1 MKSEKFA
8 AAVPK
13 CKICCRRM
21 TYIQDSSSP
30 LTKKS
35 YLFGVR
41 IVKMVKFIK
50 CTPKEY
56 GMLNQVFRS
65 GTAIGALVSEA
76 AYAQSPADF
85 INKLSVALKE
95 CNETLYWLNILKDT
109 EYLQEK
115 EYESMNADCRE
126 VLALLISSI
135 KTTKQNIE
143 TK

>member
-1 MKSEKFA
+1 MS
-8 AAVPK
+8 
-13 CKICCRRM
+13 
-21 TYIQDSSSP
+21 YIQDSNSP

-76 AYAQSPADF
+76 AYAQSSADF

-109 EYLQEK
+109 EYLNEK
-115 EYESMNADCRE
+115 EYESMNTDCRE

-143 TK
+143 NK

>member
-1 MKSEKFA
+1 MS
-8 AAVPK
+8 
-13 CKICCRRM
+13 
-21 TYIQDSSSP
+21 YLQYNNSP

-41 IVKMVKFIK
+41 IVKMVKFVK
-50 CTPKEY
+50 CSPKEY

-65 GTAIGALVSEA
+65 GTAIGALISEA
-76 AYAQSPADF
+76 TYAQSPADF

-95 CNETLYWLNILKDT
+95 CNETLYLLNIIKDT
-109 EYLQEK
+109 DYLNEK
-115 EYESMNADCRE
+115 EYESMNTDCQE
-126 VLALLISSI
+126 LIALLISSI

>member
-1 MKSEKFA
+1 MS
-8 AAVPK
+8 
-13 CKICCRRM
+13 
-21 TYIQDSSSP
+21 YIQDSNSP

-41 IVKMVKFIK
+41 IVKMVKFIR

-76 AYAQSPADF
+76 AYAQSSADF

-115 EYESMNADCRE
+115 EFESMNTDCRE

-143 TK
+143 K

>member
-1 MKSEKFA
+1 
-8 AAVPK
+8 
-13 CKICCRRM
+13 M

-41 IVKMVKFIK
+41 IVKMVKYIK

-65 GTAIGALVSEA
+65 GAAIGALVSEA

-85 INKLSVALKE
+85 VNKLSVALKE

-126 VLALLISSI
+126 ILALLVSSI
-135 KTTKQNIE
+135 KTTKSNKE
-143 TK
+143 TM

>member
-1 MKSEKFA
+1 MS
-8 AAVPK
+8 
-13 CKICCRRM
+13 
-21 TYIQDSSSP
+21 YIQDSNSP

-76 AYAQSPADF
+76 AYAQSSADF

-109 EYLQEK
+109 EYLNEK
-115 EYESMNADCRE
+115 EYESMNTDCRE

>member
-1 MKSEKFA
+1 
-8 AAVPK
+8 
-13 CKICCRRM
+13 M

-115 EYESMNADCRE
+115 EYESMNTDCRE

>member
-1 MKSEKFA
+1 
-8 AAVPK
+8 
-13 CKICCRRM
+13 M

-41 IVKMVKFIK
+41 IVKMVKYIK
-50 CTPKEY
+50 FTPKEY

-85 INKLSVALKE
+85 VNKLSVALKE

-126 VLALLISSI
+126 ILALLVSSI
-135 KTTKQNIE
+135 KTTKSNKE
-143 TK
+143 TM

>member
-1 MKSEKFA
+1 
-8 AAVPK
+8 
-13 CKICCRRM
+13 M

-41 IVKMVKFIK
+41 IVKMVKYIK

-85 INKLSVALKE
+85 VNKLSVALKE

-126 VLALLISSI
+126 ILALLVSSI
-135 KTTKQNIE
+135 KTSKSNKE
-143 TK
+143 TM

>member
-1 MKSEKFA
+1 
-8 AAVPK
+8 
-13 CKICCRRM
+13 M

-41 IVKMVKFIK
+41 IVKMVKYIK

-85 INKLSVALKE
+85 VNKLSVALKE
-95 CNETLYWLNILKDT
+95 CNEPLYWLNILKDT

-126 VLALLISSI
+126 ILALLVSSI
-135 KTTKQNIE
+135 KTTKSNKE
-143 TK
+143 TM

>member
-1 MKSEKFA
+1 
-8 AAVPK
+8 
-13 CKICCRRM
+13 M

-41 IVKMVKFIK
+41 IVKMVKYIK

-65 GTAIGALVSEA
+65 GTAIGALASEA

-85 INKLSVALKE
+85 VNKLSVALKE

-126 VLALLISSI
+126 ILALLVSSI
-135 KTTKQNIE
+135 KTTKSNKE
-143 TK
+143 TM

>member
-1 MKSEKFA
+1 MS
-8 AAVPK
+8 
-13 CKICCRRM
+13 
-21 TYIQDSSSP
+21 YLQHNSSP

-50 CTPKEY
+50 CSSKEY

-65 GTAIGALVSEA
+65 GTAIGALISEA
-76 AYAQSPADF
+76 TYAQSPADF
-85 INKLSVALKE
+85 INKLSIALKE

-109 EYLQEK
+109 EYVNEK
-115 EYESMNADCRE
+115 EFESMNADCQE
-126 VLALLISSI
+126 LLALLISSI
-135 KTTKQNIE
+135 KTTKQNKE